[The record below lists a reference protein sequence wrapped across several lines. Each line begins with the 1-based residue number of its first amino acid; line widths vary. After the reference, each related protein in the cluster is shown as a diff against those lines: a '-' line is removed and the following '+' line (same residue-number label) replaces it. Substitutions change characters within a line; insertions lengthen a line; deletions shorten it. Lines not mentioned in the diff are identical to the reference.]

1 MNSHS
6 KDIQLLINNFDIKR
20 KKIDKKILNQ
30 NIFSN
35 DNKFNISNEEKII
48 KKKKHSLNNNNFN
61 YNNSNNFLFQSTF
74 SSKKIKS
81 NSVNEK
87 EKNFLSQQEFKS
99 NQNTLS
105 NSKIMNN
112 TNNYFKNNN
121 NNNNNKNK
129 FSPKNSRQKKY
140 EKQNINFKNNSSN
153 SISKINSIN
162 NNKNI
167 NNSNY
172 KYYNNSVNIQNINN
186 NLITSLKRK
195 NLNIFNSNFNKKL
208 NLNFFHNYIKNSLNN
223 KTTNNQQSSSINFYN
238 NTNIY
243 NNNNNKLDNNN
254 NQLSYRERIKKLF
267 STTEKGSPRIS
278 FYNIKSNSVRNKE
291 KNNYK
296 TLNNNNNNYN
306 KNNFKS
312 IEIELNKNNF
322 SNSNFKFSF
331 DNNNNN
337 NYNNYNNNIN
347 NIKSKYNQKIYHSKV
362 NSQKALKQ
370 NFFQHLTSSNSP
382 MKYTNNNNKNKFNLE
397 KEYNNIVNKIKN
409 NSNINNIKI
418 NSFNN
423 NLSSN
428 QNNNNNKLIMYQNL
442 KRKYNNNNHHTSID
456 NRDFINNNNIINN
469 LINNNNNNNNKGI
482 KSIYT
487 IYNQNHKIMNNNYN
501 LKNNFKFTKNYSIP
515 TNTNKDSIIITN
527 SNKDN
532 NNNNNNIN
540 YISNSNIKNN
550 IEILKNN
557 LVNSKSKK
565 STPPL
570 LNLSN
575 SNMNNKNNNNNNNNN
590 NINTNS
596 TNIQRNNPLLK
607 LNNPTLTTLSSTSN
621 IDSNY
626 YLTQSNKLS
635 SYIKSFY
642 KQNKS
647 YPSTLLSF
655 YKYGRFIGQGAFGKV
670 NIGLNVLTGRI
681 VAIKSFNKQKI
692 SLNNNENKK
701 KILYETSL
709 MQKLNHKN
717 VVKILELFETEK
729 YMLII
734 MEYINCGNLFS
745 FVKKRRKLN
754 EKTAK
759 FLFRQIIQG
768 IKYIHSKNIVHRD
781 IKLENILIDLNNN
794 IKICD
799 FGISKIFPDNSS
811 NKMLL
816 FDKCGTPM
824 YMAPEILLSSKEN
837 GYYAKPVDIWA
848 AGIALY
854 IILSGQLPFS
864 IKDEKMNNNFVINN
878 STEKKNINNKIL
890 HFNIIHQQPKPI
902 EKISS
907 EAKNLLHGLLNKN
920 PLKRL
925 TIDEILNHPWLN
937 ENYNNNNKKYHLFTK
952 AEMLMLSKTFVDY
965 RYAKI
970 EDLKENFTN
979 SNLDK
984 EYLNNKNNI
993 NNLNDN
999 INNTNCK
1006 TKSDILAPYNSI
1018 NNTFFNNNNNEIDE
1032 YFNDFKNN
1040 SIKIRNNDIIFSN
1053 KVREFNL
1060 NYELNNNNECDN
1072 GMIINTKSDVNNNN
1086 ILTSSNSEINDNN
1099 NINEEFYYYDDEE
1112 KKSNKN
1118 IFKKKEENILNKIEK
1133 LGYDKEYVK
1142 KCVENNE
1149 LCHANAVYYL
1159 MMNYEHI

>member
-6 KDIQLLINNFDIKR
+6 KDIQILLNNFDLKH

-35 DNKFNISNEEKII
+35 NNKFNISNEEKII
-48 KKKKHSLNNNNFN
+48 KKKKNSLNNNNF
-61 YNNSNNFLFQSTF
+61 YNTNNFLFYSPF

-87 EKNFLSQQEFKS
+87 EKNFLEIKS
-99 NQNTLS
+99 NNNTLS
-105 NSKIMNN
+105 NSKIINI
-112 TNNYFKNNN
+112 TNNYLKNNN
-121 NNNNNKNK
+121 NNNKI
-129 FSPKNSRQKKY
+129 SPKNSRQKKY

-153 SISKINSIN
+153 SISKINN
-162 NNKNI
+162 NN
-167 NNSNY
+167 NNNNY
-172 KYYNNSVNIQNINN
+172 KFYNNSVNINNINN
-186 NLITSLKRK
+186 NIITSLKRK

-208 NLNFFHNYIKNSLNN
+208 NLNFFHNYIKNSSNN
-223 KTTNNQQSSSINFYN
+223 KTLNNNNNNNNQQSSSINFYN

-243 NNNNNKLDNNN
+243 NNNNNKLDINNN
-254 NQLSYRERIKKLF
+254 HLSYREKIKKLI

-291 KNNYK
+291 KNNNYK
-296 TLNNNNNNYN
+296 SNNNNNNNN

-312 IEIELNKNNF
+312 IEIELNKKTF
-322 SNSNFKFSF
+322 SNMNFKFSF

-337 NYNNYNNNIN
+337 NYNIN
-347 NIKSKYNQKIYHSKV
+347 NLKSKYNQKIYHNKV
-362 NSQKALKQ
+362 NSQKVLKQ

-382 MKYTNNNNKNKFNLE
+382 NKYNNNNNNKNKFNLE
-397 KEYNNIVNKIKN
+397 KEYNNIVNKIN
-409 NSNINNIKI
+409 NNNNNNNNKI

-423 NLSSN
+423 NLSSS
-428 QNNNNNKLIMYQNL
+428 QSINNNFNNKLLMYQNL
-442 KRKYNNNNHHTSID
+442 KKKYNNNHHTSID
-456 NRDFINNNNIINN
+456 NKDLNNNNN
-469 LINNNNNNNNKGI
+469 LINNFNNNNNFNNKGI

-487 IYNQNHKIMNNNYN
+487 IYNQNNNIMNNNNYN

-515 TNTNKDSIIITN
+515 TNTNKDSIINTN
-527 SNKDN
+527 SNKEN
-532 NNNNNNIN
+532 NNNNNN

-557 LVNSKSKK
+557 LTINSKK

-570 LNLSN
+570 LNLS
-575 SNMNNKNNNNNNNNN
+575 KNNN

-596 TNIQRNNPLLK
+596 NIQRNNLK
-607 LNNPTLTTLSSTSN
+607 LNPTLTTLSSTSN

-635 SYIKSFY
+635 SYIKSY
-642 KQNKS
+642 YQQNKS
-647 YPSTLLSF
+647 YPSTLLNF

-692 SLNNNENKK
+692 SMNNNENKK

-745 FVKKRRKLN
+745 FVKKRRKLS
-754 EKTAK
+754 EKTSK

-799 FGISKIFPDNSS
+799 FGISKIFDNE
-811 NKMLL
+811 NNMIL

-837 GYYAKPVDIWA
+837 GYFAKPVDIWA

-854 IILSGQLPFS
+854 IMLSGQLPFN
-864 IKDEKMNNNFVINN
+864 IKDEKIN
-878 STEKKNINNKIL
+878 SSKKNVNNKIL

-902 EKISS
+902 EKITD
-907 EAKNLLHGLLNKN
+907 EAKDLLNGLLNKN
-920 PLKRL
+920 PMKRF
-925 TIDEILNHPWLN
+925 TIEEILNHPWLK
-937 ENYNNNNKKYHLFTK
+937 ENNNNNNKKYHLFTK

-965 RYAKI
+965 RFAKN

-984 EYLNNKNNI
+984 DYFNFK
-993 NNLNDN
+993 NLND

-1018 NNTFFNNNNNEIDE
+1018 NNSYYNNNNEIDE
-1032 YFNDFKNN
+1032 YFSDYKNK
-1040 SIKIRNNDIIFSN
+1040 SIKIRNNEIIFSN

-1086 ILTSSNSEINDNN
+1086 ILTSNNNSEIDIN
-1099 NINEEFYYYDDEE
+1099 NEENFYYDDEE

-1118 IFKKKEENILNKIEK
+1118 LIKKKEENILNKIEK
-1133 LGYDKEYVK
+1133 FGYDKNYVK
-1142 KCVENNE
+1142 KIVENNE

>member
-6 KDIQLLINNFDIKR
+6 KDIQILLNNFDLKH

-35 DNKFNISNEEKII
+35 NNKFNISNEEKII
-48 KKKKHSLNNNNFN
+48 KKKKNSLNNNNF
-61 YNNSNNFLFQSTF
+61 YNTNNFLFYSPF

-87 EKNFLSQQEFKS
+87 EKNFLEIKS
-99 NQNTLS
+99 NNNTLS
-105 NSKIMNN
+105 NSKIINI
-112 TNNYFKNNN
+112 TNNYLKNNN
-121 NNNNNKNK
+121 NNNKI
-129 FSPKNSRQKKY
+129 SPKNSRQKKY

-153 SISKINSIN
+153 SISKINN
-162 NNKNI
+162 NN
-167 NNSNY
+167 NNNY
-172 KYYNNSVNIQNINN
+172 KFYNNSVNINNINN
-186 NLITSLKRK
+186 NIITSLKRK

-208 NLNFFHNYIKNSLNN
+208 NLNFFHNYIKNSSNN
-223 KTTNNQQSSSINFYN
+223 KTLNNNNNNNNQQSSSINFYN

-243 NNNNNKLDNNN
+243 NNNNKLDINNN
-254 NQLSYRERIKKLF
+254 HLSYREKIKKLI

-291 KNNYK
+291 KNNNYK
-296 TLNNNNNNYN
+296 SNNNNNN

-312 IEIELNKNNF
+312 IEIELNKKTF
-322 SNSNFKFSF
+322 SNMNFKFSF

-337 NYNNYNNNIN
+337 NYNIN
-347 NIKSKYNQKIYHSKV
+347 NLKSKYNQKIYHNKV
-362 NSQKALKQ
+362 NSQKVLKQ

-382 MKYTNNNNKNKFNLE
+382 NKYNNNNNNKNKFNLE
-397 KEYNNIVNKIKN
+397 KEYNNIVNKIN
-409 NSNINNIKI
+409 NNNNNNNKI
-418 NSFNN
+418 NSYNN
-423 NLSSN
+423 NLSSS
-428 QNNNNNKLIMYQNL
+428 QSINNNFNNKLLMYQNL
-442 KRKYNNNNHHTSID
+442 KKKYNNNHHTSID
-456 NRDFINNNNIINN
+456 NKDLNNNNNNIINN
-469 LINNNNNNNNKGI
+469 FNNNNNNNNFNNKGI

-487 IYNQNHKIMNNNYN
+487 IYNQNNNIMNNNNYN

-515 TNTNKDSIIITN
+515 TNTNKDSIINTN
-527 SNKDN
+527 SNKEN
-532 NNNNNNIN
+532 NNNNNN

-557 LVNSKSKK
+557 LTINSKK

-570 LNLSN
+570 LNLS
-575 SNMNNKNNNNNNNNN
+575 KNNN

-596 TNIQRNNPLLK
+596 NIQRNNLK
-607 LNNPTLTTLSSTSN
+607 LNPTLTTLSSTSN

-635 SYIKSFY
+635 SYIKSY
-642 KQNKS
+642 YQQNKS
-647 YPSTLLSF
+647 YPSTLLNF

-692 SLNNNENKK
+692 SMNNNENKK

-745 FVKKRRKLN
+745 FVKKRRKLS
-754 EKTAK
+754 EKTSK

-799 FGISKIFPDNSS
+799 FGISKIFENE
-811 NKMLL
+811 NNMIL

-837 GYYAKPVDIWA
+837 GYFAKPVDIWA

-854 IILSGQLPFS
+854 IMLSGQLPFN
-864 IKDEKMNNNFVINN
+864 IKNEKIN
-878 STEKKNINNKIL
+878 SSKKNVNNKIL

-902 EKISS
+902 EKITD
-907 EAKNLLHGLLNKN
+907 EAKDLLNGLLNKN
-920 PLKRL
+920 PMKRF
-925 TIDEILNHPWLN
+925 TIEEILNHPWLK
-937 ENYNNNNKKYHLFTK
+937 ENNNNNSKKYHLFTK

-965 RYAKI
+965 RFAKN

-984 EYLNNKNNI
+984 DYFNFK
-993 NNLNDN
+993 NLND

-1018 NNTFFNNNNNEIDE
+1018 NNSYYNNNNNEIDE
-1032 YFNDFKNN
+1032 YFSDYKNK
-1040 SIKIRNNDIIFSN
+1040 SIKIRNNEIIFSN

-1086 ILTSSNSEINDNN
+1086 ILTSNNNSEIDIN
-1099 NINEEFYYYDDEE
+1099 NEENFYYDDEE

-1118 IFKKKEENILNKIEK
+1118 LIKKKEENILNKIEK
-1133 LGYDKEYVK
+1133 FGYDKNYVK
-1142 KCVENNE
+1142 KIVENNE

>member
-6 KDIQLLINNFDIKR
+6 KDIQILLNNFDLKH

-35 DNKFNISNEEKII
+35 NNKFNISNEEKII
-48 KKKKHSLNNNNFN
+48 KKKKNSLNNNNF
-61 YNNSNNFLFQSTF
+61 YNTNNFLFYSPF

-87 EKNFLSQQEFKS
+87 EKNFLEIKS
-99 NQNTLS
+99 NNNTLS
-105 NSKIMNN
+105 NSKIINI
-112 TNNYFKNNN
+112 TNNYLKNNN
-121 NNNNNKNK
+121 NNNKI
-129 FSPKNSRQKKY
+129 SPKNSRQKKY

-153 SISKINSIN
+153 SISKINN
-162 NNKNI
+162 NN
-167 NNSNY
+167 NNNY
-172 KYYNNSVNIQNINN
+172 KFYNNSVNINNINN
-186 NLITSLKRK
+186 NIITSLKRK

-208 NLNFFHNYIKNSLNN
+208 NLNFFHNYIKNSSNN
-223 KTTNNQQSSSINFYN
+223 KTLNNNNNNNNQQSSSINFYN

-243 NNNNNKLDNNN
+243 NNNNKLDINNN
-254 NQLSYRERIKKLF
+254 HLSYREKIKKLI

-291 KNNYK
+291 KNNNYK
-296 TLNNNNNNYN
+296 SNNNNNN

-312 IEIELNKNNF
+312 IEIELNKKTF
-322 SNSNFKFSF
+322 SNMNFKFSF

-337 NYNNYNNNIN
+337 NYNIN
-347 NIKSKYNQKIYHSKV
+347 NLKSKYNQKIYHNKV
-362 NSQKALKQ
+362 NSQKVLKQ

-382 MKYTNNNNKNKFNLE
+382 NKYNNNNNNKNKFNLE
-397 KEYNNIVNKIKN
+397 KEYNNIVNKIN
-409 NSNINNIKI
+409 NNNNNNNKI
-418 NSFNN
+418 NSYNN
-423 NLSSN
+423 NLSSS
-428 QNNNNNKLIMYQNL
+428 QSINNNFNNKLLMYQNL
-442 KRKYNNNNHHTSID
+442 KKKYNNNHHTSID
-456 NRDFINNNNIINN
+456 NKDLNNNNNNIINN
-469 LINNNNNNNNKGI
+469 FNNNNNNNNFNNKGI

-487 IYNQNHKIMNNNYN
+487 IYNQNNNIMNNNNYN

-515 TNTNKDSIIITN
+515 TNTNKDSIINTN
-527 SNKDN
+527 SNKEN
-532 NNNNNNIN
+532 NNNNNN

-557 LVNSKSKK
+557 LTINSKK

-570 LNLSN
+570 LNLS
-575 SNMNNKNNNNNNNNN
+575 KNNN

-596 TNIQRNNPLLK
+596 NIQRNNLK
-607 LNNPTLTTLSSTSN
+607 LNPTLTTLSSTSN

-635 SYIKSFY
+635 SYIKSY
-642 KQNKS
+642 YQQNKS
-647 YPSTLLSF
+647 YPSTLLNF

-692 SLNNNENKK
+692 SMNNNENKK

-745 FVKKRRKLN
+745 FVKKRRKLS
-754 EKTAK
+754 EKTSK

-799 FGISKIFPDNSS
+799 FGISKIFENE
-811 NKMLL
+811 NNMIL

-837 GYYAKPVDIWA
+837 GYFAKPVDIWA

-854 IILSGQLPFS
+854 IMLSGQLPFN
-864 IKDEKMNNNFVINN
+864 IKNEKIN
-878 STEKKNINNKIL
+878 SSKKNVNNKIL

-902 EKISS
+902 EKITD
-907 EAKNLLHGLLNKN
+907 EAKDLLNGLLNKN
-920 PLKRL
+920 PMKRF
-925 TIDEILNHPWLN
+925 TIEEILNHPWLK
-937 ENYNNNNKKYHLFTK
+937 ENNNNNNKKYHLFTK

-965 RYAKI
+965 RFAKN

-984 EYLNNKNNI
+984 DYFNFK
-993 NNLNDN
+993 NLND

-1018 NNTFFNNNNNEIDE
+1018 NNSYYNNNNNEIDE
-1032 YFNDFKNN
+1032 YFSDYKNK
-1040 SIKIRNNDIIFSN
+1040 SIKIRNNEIIFSN

-1086 ILTSSNSEINDNN
+1086 ILTSNNNSEIDIN
-1099 NINEEFYYYDDEE
+1099 NEENFYYDDEE

-1118 IFKKKEENILNKIEK
+1118 LIKKKEENILNKIEK
-1133 LGYDKEYVK
+1133 FGYDKNYVK
-1142 KCVENNE
+1142 KIVENNE